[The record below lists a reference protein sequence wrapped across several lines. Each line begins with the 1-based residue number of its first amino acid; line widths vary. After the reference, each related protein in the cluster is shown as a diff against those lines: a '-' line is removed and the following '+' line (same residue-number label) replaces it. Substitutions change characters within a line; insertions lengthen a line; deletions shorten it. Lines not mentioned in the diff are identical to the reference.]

1 MKVTLMKTA
10 RQYLRG
16 IGLLLILNF
25 VLSACSGNGKF
36 LSERKYNPITFYFN
50 PNLFWVSGTP
60 TDPACFVPD
69 FVNYP
74 NDLVKYGLRGS
85 VKSLQSKGPFFSEMR
100 FNSQGNLTYQGY
112 FFDSDK
118 RYGEAYQFEYTESGN
133 LASMYNVRRRQGSG
147 ASERYVYDASNKL
160 MNRVYKAGAKKIYAY
175 HENGLLKSVLLD
187 PQRDDQDV
195 CDMVCDNDG
204 NIISLET
211 FQLSHPAE
219 KFLVQKKRARSTY
232 AYNSDGLCSSSKEIL
247 LPSKQHHA
255 IDSICGESTYLYN
268 DKGDLIQW
276 NYSSVCYPKNDTY
289 RFTIDYIYVYD
300 EQGNWTEM
308 KVVGNAVKD
317 LLSSFGVATMEDGR
331 KYVTFNR
338 VIEYYTDEE
347 LKVIE
352 KEPKEL

>member
-25 VLSACSGNGKF
+25 VLSACSGSGKS
-36 LSERKYNPITFYFN
+36 LSERKYNPITFYFD

-60 TDPACFVPD
+60 TYPACFVPD

-85 VKSLQSKGPFFSEMR
+85 VKSLESNGSFFSEMQ

-133 LASMYNVRRRQGSG
+133 LASMYNVRTRQGSG
-147 ASERYVYDASNKL
+147 ASEHYEYNASNKL
-160 MNRVYKAGAKKIYAY
+160 TNRVYKAGAKKIYTY
-175 HENGLLKSVLLD
+175 HENGLLKSVVLD
-187 PQRDDQDV
+187 PQRDNQNV

-211 FQLSHPAE
+211 FQLSH
-219 KFLVQKKRARSTY
+219 LVQSLLVQEKRACSTY
-232 AYNSDGLCSSSKEIL
+232 AYNSEGLCSSSKEIL

-308 KVVGNAVKD
+308 KVVGNVVKD

-352 KEPKEL
+352 KEQKEL